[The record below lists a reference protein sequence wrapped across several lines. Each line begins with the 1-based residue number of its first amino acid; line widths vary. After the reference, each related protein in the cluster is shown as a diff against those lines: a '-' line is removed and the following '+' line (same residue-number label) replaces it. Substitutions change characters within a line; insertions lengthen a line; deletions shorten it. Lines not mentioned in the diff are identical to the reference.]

1 MPSKGIIYCG
11 LKPSKT
17 LLDENGCT
25 KVFVVQIFYFVSTS
39 VSLLLLDM
47 SLTSSVSY
55 VLQLCDFGLA
65 RKLKD
70 ITKTPFCRK
79 VLPTIVLFMLATYL
93 ASMSLLF
100 GLQNSL
106 FLSQN
111 CTTTLSTHS
120 FSLLMHLFGC
130 HTRKVP
136 PFTTWLLE

>member
-1 MPSKGIIYCG
+1 MVKHHFQEFLEFTSGKSTKLSG
-11 LKPSKT
+11 LQDKKLSE
-17 LLDENGCT
+17 DSIHDIAHD
-25 KVFVVQIFYFVSTS
+25 Q
-39 VSLLLLDM
+39 LDM